1 MLLSMTADFVREL
14 LDSDGGVIYF
24 PNSGLFENGIKIDNV
39 MFTIPGLNLEIYWY
53 GFLIALGMVLA
64 MIYAYRRVRKFGLEP
79 DRFTDMVLAGFIGG
93 IIGARA
99 YYVVFSLDKYLTDE
113 GTFDL
118 WAALSIR
125 DGGLAIYGGVIGALI
140 FGLLVAKIR
149 KVKIAP
155 LLDLAGLG
163 FLIGQCIGRW
173 GNFFNQEAFG
183 SKTSLPWGMVSK
195 DILNELYF
203 FYYPENVSVIANR
216 ALDMIAHPCFLYES
230 LWCLVG
236 FLALHFYSKH
246 RKFDGEIFLL
256 YIGWYGLGR
265 FWIEGLR
272 TDSLYLVN
280 TETLKL
286 KVSQLVAGTCVIFA
300 AALLIYMYVTVK
312 KKGYTF
318 YYATDESKELLRLYD
333 EKNLKS
339 RRKRGKNADDEVEE
353 HILAADAE
361 GENVNESSGEE
372 TPSDVETESADAEG
386 PSDTE
391 TESADAE
398 DSSDTDDAE
407 EENSGSEQKNAP
419 DSSDSYAE
427 EPKKAA
433 DSDEENDTKTDK

>member
-79 DRFTDMVLAGFIGG
+79 DRFTDTVLAGFIGG

-419 DSSDSYAE
+419 DSSDSDAE

>member
-391 TESADAE
+391 AESADAE
-398 DSSDTDDAE
+398 DSSDTEDAE
-407 EENSGSEQKNAP
+407 EKNSVSEQKNAP
-419 DSSDSYAE
+419 DSSDSDAE

>member
-79 DRFTDMVLAGFIGG
+79 DRFTDTVLAGFIGG

-386 PSDTE
+386 SSNAE
-391 TESADAE
+391 AESADAE
-398 DSSDTDDAE
+398 DSSDTEDAE

-419 DSSDSYAE
+419 DSSDSDAE

>member
-79 DRFTDMVLAGFIGG
+79 DRFTDTVLAGFIGG

-386 PSDTE
+386 SSNAE
-391 TESADAE
+391 AESADAE
-398 DSSDTDDAE
+398 DSSDTEDAE
-407 EENSGSEQKNAP
+407 EKNSGSEQKNAP

>member
-79 DRFTDMVLAGFIGG
+79 DRFTDTVLAGFIGG

-372 TPSDVETESADAEG
+372 TPSDAETEGADAEDS
-386 PSDTE
+386 SDAE
-391 TESADAE
+391 AESADAE

>member
-79 DRFTDMVLAGFIGG
+79 DRFTDTVLAGFIGG

-246 RKFDGEIFLL
+246 RKFDGELFLL

-372 TPSDVETESADAEG
+372 TPSDVETESVDAEG

-391 TESADAE
+391 
-398 DSSDTDDAE
+398 DAE

-419 DSSDSYAE
+419 DSSDSDAE

>member
-372 TPSDVETESADAEG
+372 TPSDAETESADAEG

-419 DSSDSYAE
+419 DSSDSDAE

>member
-386 PSDTE
+386 SSNAE
-391 TESADAE
+391 AESADAE

>member
-79 DRFTDMVLAGFIGG
+79 DRFTDTVLAGFIGG

-391 TESADAE
+391 TESTDAE

>member
-79 DRFTDMVLAGFIGG
+79 DRFTDTVLAGFIGG

-372 TPSDVETESADAEG
+372 TPSDA
-386 PSDTE
+386 E

-398 DSSDTDDAE
+398 DSSDTEDAE

-419 DSSDSYAE
+419 DSSDSDAE

>member
-372 TPSDVETESADAEG
+372 TPSDVETESADAE
-386 PSDTE
+386 
-391 TESADAE
+391 

-407 EENSGSEQKNAP
+407 EKNSVSEQKNAP
-419 DSSDSYAE
+419 DSSDSDAE

>member
-79 DRFTDMVLAGFIGG
+79 DRFTDTVLAGFIGG

-372 TPSDVETESADAEG
+372 TPSDAETEGADAEG

-419 DSSDSYAE
+419 DSSDSDAE

>member
-79 DRFTDMVLAGFIGG
+79 DRFTDTVLAGFIGG

-118 WAALSIR
+118 WSALSIR

>member
-372 TPSDVETESADAEG
+372 TPSDAETESADAEG
-386 PSDTE
+386 SSNAE
-391 TESADAE
+391 AESADAE

>member
-79 DRFTDMVLAGFIGG
+79 DRFTDTVLAGFIGG

-372 TPSDVETESADAEG
+372 TPSDAETESADAEG

>member
-79 DRFTDMVLAGFIGG
+79 DRFTDTVLAGFIGG

-372 TPSDVETESADAEG
+372 TPSDAETESADAEG
-386 PSDTE
+386 SSNAE
-391 TESADAE
+391 AESADAE

-419 DSSDSYAE
+419 DSSDSDAE